1 MSCEYGN
8 LHDVIAIRLHAEPHP
23 QLRLKKWAHLKLSV
37 HDNMVTFW
45 INEKQVMKLTEL
57 LNLKGAQ
64 LQEFN
69 FNEFPDILTCG
80 AGFGLANYT
89 ARFDNIT
96 ITGDSIPNKGGLVG
110 KPIGKLAATWA
121 SLKRF

>member
-8 LHDVIAIRLHAEPHP
+8 LHDVIAIRLHAEPHL

-69 FNEFPDILTCG
+69 FNEFPDILTGG

-89 ARFDNIT
+89 VLFDNIT
-96 ITGDSIPNKGGLVG
+96 ITGDSIPNKGGLVV